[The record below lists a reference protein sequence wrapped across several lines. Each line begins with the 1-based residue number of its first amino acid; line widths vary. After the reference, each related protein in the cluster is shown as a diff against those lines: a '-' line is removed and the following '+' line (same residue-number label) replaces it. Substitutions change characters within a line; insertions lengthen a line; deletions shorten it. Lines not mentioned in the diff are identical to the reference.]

1 MEQKEVWLE
10 NLQKLIANSGLSH
23 KKIAEKALV
32 SEQTVARLATA
43 KDTDAKNTGLH
54 TFISIV
60 HACGGSVF
68 DTIEGSGAQI
78 VGVDYMNLRSQ
89 VDSLTAEL
97 NLALSELAVLRNTN
111 AAQSAELD
119 LLRLKLDHKEELIAH
134 KDKIIL
140 LYSQQEKLWNATN
153 H

>member
-1 MEQKEVWLE
+1 MENKEVWLS
-10 NLQKLIANSGLSH
+10 NVQKLIAGSGLSY
-23 KKIAEKALV
+23 KKIAEKALL

-43 KDTDAKNTGLH
+43 KATEAKNTGLH

-60 HACGGSVF
+60 NACGGSVIEC
-68 DTIEGSGAQI
+68 IEGTNAQI
-78 VGVDYMNLRSQ
+78 AGTEYIKLQAQ

-97 NLALSELAVLRNTN
+97 NLALSELAVLKNTN

-119 LLRLKLDHKEELIAH
+119 LLRLKLDHKEEIIAH
-134 KDKIIL
+134 KEKIIS
-140 LYSQQEKLWNATN
+140 LYSQQEKIWNATN